1 MNERLTDVETA
12 SSPTRTKGYREYN
25 NTSDNKLTNE
35 QPSESY
41 FHVSRFTHHV
51 LGANS

>member
-1 MNERLTDVETA
+1 MNERLNDMETT
-12 SSPTRTKGYREYN
+12 SSPTRTKDYKKYN
-25 NTSDNKLTNE
+25 NTSNSKLANE